1 MHQQQEEDDVYG
13 IETPDTEPK
22 IKVIDPAKNAKVKVL
37 SDKKENNVVVNAQV
51 LKKGDKSH
59 NTDVSKSEAYIEIKR
74 HFNGT
79 ETITPKVINKESVID
94 QKAINETQSM
104 VVSLDKHNEIAHDSK
119 INGTSVTIGDI
130 LAHGDSLKV
139 GKNTF

>member
-1 MHQQQEEDDVYG
+1 
-13 IETPDTEPK
+13 
-22 IKVIDPAKNAKVKVL
+22 VKVL

-51 LKKGDKSH
+51 LKKGDKSLA
-59 NTDVSKSEAYIEIKR
+59 TDKSEAYIEIKQ

-79 ETITPKVINKESVID
+79 EEITPKVINKESVID

-104 VVSLDKHNEIAHDSK
+104 VVSLDKHNKIAHDSK

-130 LAHGDSLKV
+130 LA
-139 GKNTF
+139 